1 MFVFCYIRSVVLTH
15 YIRSALLD
23 LFVNNSR
30 AHDAGQE
37 LMRKG
42 GKPDHEEAL
51 GILILKLE
59 LEWYEIVVAD
69 VHEDDGE

>member
-1 MFVFCYIRSVVLTH
+1 
-15 YIRSALLD
+15 
-23 LFVNNSR
+23 
-30 AHDAGQE
+30 
-37 LMRKG
+37 MRKG

-51 GILILKLE
+51 GNLIHKFE